1 MPKQHI
7 YSAFFGTLLLVYKAL
22 LVQRHSLMIGWWR
35 ITFVWQQQENREKT
49 RNTTCHLHVRNILM
63 ARGNNQKCWT
73 SSIVVLFFFFNCVSF
88 FSWFCWRGPL
98 CWAAVMSHSL
108 CVWATPL
115 GKRKPHWGLPS
126 KAGMGNWPHMRPR
139 DHTLCMWLIGL
150 LIDFFFFF
158 LIIWWIVDEHSTI
171 LSPPFFFF

>member
-1 MPKQHI
+1 MLDVFHCCP
-7 YSAFFGTLLLVYKAL
+7 
-22 LVQRHSLMIGWWR
+22 
-35 ITFVWQQQENREKT
+35 
-49 RNTTCHLHVRNILM
+49 
-63 ARGNNQKCWT
+63 
-73 SSIVVLFFFFNCVSF
+73 FFFFNCVSF

-171 LSPPFFFF
+171 LSPPFFFFLARQPFQLRKKMTVYGYFIVCVNPVEIGERIVYPCIEKYIIQNWGYEKHVHFCHTSSLEVPLRK